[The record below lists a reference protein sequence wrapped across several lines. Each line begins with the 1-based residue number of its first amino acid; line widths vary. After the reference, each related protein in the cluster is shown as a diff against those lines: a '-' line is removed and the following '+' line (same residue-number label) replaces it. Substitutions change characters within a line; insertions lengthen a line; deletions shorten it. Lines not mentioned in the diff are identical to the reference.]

1 MRQVP
6 PTRDGFDA
14 RENLPRCSECH
25 AIVSRCI
32 VSTEGGRRHARPHS
46 VRGVSHG
53 DRRDRPDL
61 RLHRAGP
68 RQRDLAEQPTRAD
81 LSGGDA
87 DHGRDRPRNISS
99 RRLRPAP
106 CPGGAH
112 PAGAGGRY
120 GRGEVSRLWI
130 GISVRPGRELLGHDP
145 LSHDPRGDGVV
156 DPLAPGSAAGELPGC
171 ARLAGRPA
179 DAAGG
184 VPGRGDPP
192 STLAAELEAPG
203 REPPS
208 THLHEEVV
216 MAQDKGRPKL
226 SEKGLLTPDNCV
238 VTLIDFQPQML
249 FGVANF
255 DRQAVINNTVA
266 LSKAARVFEVPFVLS
281 TVETTSFSG
290 YLWPQVQAVFPNHV
304 PIERSSMNSWD
315 DENFVAAVKKSG
327 RKKIVLA
334 GLWTETCVALPTV
347 QAIHDGYDVYVVEDC
362 CGDVSQLAHDNAMK
376 RVIQAGAKPV
386 TSLSVMLEWQRD
398 WSARDTYDAVM
409 DIVKTHYGAYGIG
422 VEYAYTMV
430 HKAPATKFPEY
441 VVRPGAK
448 AHK

>member
-1 MRQVP
+1 M
-6 PTRDGFDA
+6 
-14 RENLPRCSECH
+14 S
-25 AIVSRCI
+25 
-32 VSTEGGRRHARPHS
+32 
-46 VRGVSHG
+46 
-53 DRRDRPDL
+53 
-61 RLHRAGP
+61 
-68 RQRDLAEQPTRAD
+68 
-81 LSGGDA
+81 
-87 DHGRDRPRNISS
+87 
-99 RRLRPAP
+99 
-106 CPGGAH
+106 
-112 PAGAGGRY
+112 
-120 GRGEVSRLWI
+120 
-130 GISVRPGRELLGHDP
+130 
-145 LSHDPRGDGVV
+145 
-156 DPLAPGSAAGELPGC
+156 
-171 ARLAGRPA
+171 
-179 DAAGG
+179 
-184 VPGRGDPP
+184 
-192 STLAAELEAPG
+192 
-203 REPPS
+203 
-208 THLHEEVV
+208 
-216 MAQDKGRPKL
+216 QDKGRPKL

-238 VTLIDFQPQML
+238 VALIDFQPQML
-249 FGVANF
+249 FGVANV

-281 TVETTSFSG
+281 TVETASFSG

-315 DENFVAAVKKSG
+315 DESFVAAVKKSG

-386 TSLSVMLEWQRD
+386 TSLSVTLEWQRD
-398 WSARDTYDAVM
+398 WAARDTYDAVM